1 MAIMSLS
8 DYARHHGCSQPYI
21 SKLIRLGRVP
31 VAKYVQKGKR
41 QFPMVDSNVVND
53 ILKHDIDP
61 TQQRIATRGERSGVK
76 PPIKEAEPPGIPEAP
91 EMYPEA
97 TEKTPVG
104 GVSKNATGS
113 GGQVFSKARGL
124 RETYTAMI
132 ARLDYEERTNK
143 VIKTKIVSDRWNTL
157 AAQIKQNLLGIPSR
171 TCANVAA
178 VYKTVID
185 QTIARIAAGET
196 VTVEQLQVILAAV
209 LDDKKTSDIM
219 DAEIRETL
227 QGLADGCFN

>member
-31 VAKYVQKGKR
+31 VAKYIQKGKR
-41 QFPMVDSNVVND
+41 QFPMVDSNVVNN

-61 TQQRIATRGERSGVK
+61 TQQRIATRGERRVVTPPVK
-76 PPIKEAEPPGIPEAP
+76 MPEKVESP
-91 EMYPEA
+91 EKDDSEDL
-97 TEKTPVG
+97 EKTPVG
-104 GVSKNATGS
+104 GVSKNSTGA

>member
-8 DYARHHGCSQPYI
+8 DYARQHGCSQPYL
-21 SKLIRLGRVP
+21 SKLIKLERIP

-41 QFPMVDSNVVND
+41 QFPMIDSDVVND

-61 TQQRIATRGERSGVK
+61 TQQRVATRAERRGTAQSVK
-76 PPIKEAEPPGIPEAP
+76 IPVEAKAP
-91 EMYPEA
+91 EVTEPDDL
-97 TEKTPVG
+97 EKTPVG
-104 GVSKNATGS
+104 GVSRNATGA

-143 VIKTKIVSDRWNTL
+143 VIKTKIVIDRWNSL

-171 TCANVAA
+171 TCANIAA
-178 VYKTVID
+178 AYKTIID
-185 QTIARIAAGET
+185 QVIARIGAGES
-196 VTVEQLQVILAAV
+196 VTVEQLQAVLAAV
-209 LDDKKTSDIM
+209 LDDKKASDMM

-227 QGLADGCFN
+227 QGLADGSFN